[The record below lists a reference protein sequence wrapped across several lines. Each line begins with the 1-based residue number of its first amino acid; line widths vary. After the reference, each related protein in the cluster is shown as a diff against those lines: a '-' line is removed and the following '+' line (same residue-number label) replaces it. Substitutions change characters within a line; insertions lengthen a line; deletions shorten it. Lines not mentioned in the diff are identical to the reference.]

1 MTEALHNH
9 HKPVNWKTNL
19 AALWM
24 AQFLSLSAFS
34 FSLPFMPLYLK
45 ESGMVPADAVN
56 SWSGFFISAASVSM
70 MIMSPIWGSLGDKY
84 GRKMMLV
91 RANLGGAFAL
101 YLMGVVGNIEA
112 LIILRVLQGAF
123 TGTVPAAQTLVATNT
138 PDKHQGFAI
147 GVLMAAVN
155 AGAMAGVYFGGICAK
170 YYGVSFSFKISGFLL
185 AASTVLVLLM
195 VRESFTR
202 PLPSPHLSSHSAR
215 LRRRRETITNF
226 MSGLPILAAI
236 GLTAYIQTFDGP
248 YLSLYID
255 DLFRRDLAAHAS
267 ALSGAEITRHVY
279 GLTGNVSFWA
289 SIASVLGSIIVG
301 AFMDKA
307 PPRWIWAAAAALS
320 GAGAAIIAL
329 FPSIL
334 GLTAGRMILL
344 FFISGL
350 ASMLVVIMGRMTPPA
365 KRGGAMG
372 WSVTVRS
379 MGWVLAPLSGAY
391 VSSKTG
397 FADAYLV
404 VAALCLL
411 ATPMFAYLSR
421 RYRNAFKPLEE
432 DKPSISHVGASNVNA
447 PTGHGRL
454 G

>member
-1 MTEALHNH
+1 MAEALRNH

-19 AALWM
+19 AALWV

-34 FSLPFMPLYLK
+34 FSLPFMPLYIK
-45 ESGMVPADAVN
+45 ESGMVPAAEVN
-56 SWSGFFISAASVSM
+56 AWAGFFISAASISM

-91 RANLGGAFAL
+91 RANLGGAFVL

-112 LIILRVLQGAF
+112 LIVLRVLQGAF
-123 TGTVPAAQTLVATNT
+123 TGTVPAAQTLVTTNT
-138 PDKHQGFAI
+138 PDRNQGFAI

-155 AGAMAGVYFGGICAK
+155 AGTMAGVYFGGICAK
-170 YYGVSFSFKISGFLL
+170 YYGVSFSFKISGFML

-202 PLPSPHLSSHSAR
+202 PLPTPLLSTQSAR

-226 MSGLPILAAI
+226 MSGLPILVVI
-236 GLTAYIQTFDGP
+236 GIVAYIQTFDGP

-255 DLFRRDLAAHAS
+255 DLFRQDPTTHAS
-267 ALSGAEITRHVY
+267 AMTAADITSHVY

-301 AFMDKA
+301 AFMDRDL
-307 PPRWIWAAAAALS
+307 PRWIWAVAAALS
-320 GAGAAIIAL
+320 GAGAVTITI
-329 FPSIL
+329 FPDIF
-334 GLTAGRMILL
+334 GLTLGRMILL

-379 MGWVLAPLSGAY
+379 VGWTLAPLSGAY
-391 VSSKTG
+391 VSSKVG
-397 FADAYLV
+397 FANAYLV
-404 VAALCLL
+404 VAILCFLT
-411 ATPMFAYLSR
+411 TPMFVYLSR
-421 RYRNAFKPLEE
+421 RYRHAFKPMEE
-432 DKPSISHVGASNVNA
+432 DKPSISHVGNANVNT
-447 PTGHGRL
+447 PTGQGRL